1 MKTPQV
7 TGRELKSARGL
18 HIQLAD
24 SLRERLRQGEWKA
37 GQRLPTEAQLT
48 AEYRVSRS
56 TVRAAMQLLETQGRT
71 KTRHGIGTF
80 VTPFGREI
88 KTGLQELQSMSETIR
103 AHGLEPEMQYH
114 SAVVRPATTDEAA
127 DLQCAVGAEVFAT
140 ERAVLADGDVV
151 AFSYDAIPLPALPIG
166 FDPGTVTGSLFRLL
180 ESHDIFATTAVAEI
194 HATRG
199 SSIGWGERQRGAAYL
214 LLDQVH
220 YTSDGDPVLAS
231 KTYFLEGRFQFSV
244 LRIR

>member
-1 MKTPQV
+1 M
-7 TGRELKSARGL
+7 TGRELKSGRGL

-37 GQRLPTEAQLT
+37 GERLPTEAQLT

-56 TVRAAMQLLETQGRT
+56 TVRAALQLLETQGRT

-103 AHGLEPEMQYH
+103 AHGLEPEMDYH
-114 SAVVRPATTDEAA
+114 SAVVRPATAEEAA
-127 DLQCAVGAEVFAT
+127 DLQCAVGDQVFAT

-151 AFSYDAIPLPALPIG
+151 AFSYDAIPRSVLPNGL
-166 FDPGTVTGSLFRLL
+166 DPTTVTGSLFRLL
-180 ESHDIFATTAVAEI
+180 ESHNILATTAVAEI

-199 SSIGWGERQRGAAYL
+199 RFIGWGERPRGAAYL

-220 YTSDGDPVLAS
+220 YTSDGNPVLAS

>member
-1 MKTPQV
+1 MA
-7 TGRELKSARGL
+7 GRELKSGRGL

-37 GQRLPTEAQLT
+37 GERLPTEAQLT

-56 TVRAAMQLLETQGRT
+56 TVRAALQLLETQGRT

-103 AHGLEPEMQYH
+103 AHGLEPEMEYH
-114 SAVVRPATTDEAA
+114 SAFVRSATVEEAA
-127 DLQCAVGAEVFAT
+127 DLQCAVGVQVFAT

-151 AFSYDAIPLPALPIG
+151 AFSYDAIPLSVLPSG
-166 FDPGTVTGSLFRLL
+166 FDPSTVTGSLFRLL
-180 ESHDIFATTAVAEI
+180 ESHHILATTAVAEI

-199 SSIGWGERQRGAAYL
+199 RSIGWGERMRGAAYL

-220 YTSDGDPVLAS
+220 YTSDGNPVLAS